1 MPITSYPNGLPSGV
15 TIRGMSVNMLFPGNV
30 LWLNNAAVPGLSAVG
45 GSDNNAGDYAH
56 PFNSLA
62 GALASA
68 NVVANRGDIICV
80 MPGHAETI
88 SSATALALNKAGV
101 LILGLGQGDLRPTF
115 TLDTAN
121 TANIKLSAD
130 NMAISNCV
138 FKANFAAIAS
148 LFTVTTGSTAKNFVL
163 SNCEFRDNSAILNF
177 AKIVTTNVTSNAAD
191 GLCIEDCNFFG
202 LGATSNTAL
211 VSMLGTNDR
220 VTIRNNYIA
229 HKATTAAGIMP
240 IATGKVVT
248 NLRMV
253 GNICNLVGAAGLTT
267 GLLITTDGSTNSG
280 ILANNYVQNLDAT
293 SPILETASS
302 GLMFMENYYQSAA
315 DKSGAILPAIS

>member
-1 MPITSYPNGLPSGV
+1 MPITSYPNGMLAGV
-15 TIRGMSVNMLFPGNV
+15 TVRGMPINMMFPGNV
-30 LWLNNAAVPGLSAVG
+30 FWLNNSSVPGLYARNS
-45 GSDNNAGDYAH
+45 SDDNAGDYEH

-62 GALASA
+62 GALASD
-68 NVVANRGDIICV
+68 NVVASRGDIIV
-80 MPGHAETI
+80 AMPGHDETI

-101 LILGLGQGDLRPTF
+101 LVLGVGQGDLRPTF

-130 NMAISNCV
+130 NMAVVNCV

-148 LFTVTTGSTAKNFVL
+148 LFTVTTGATAKNFVL

-177 AKIVTTNVTSNAAD
+177 AKIVTTNVTDNAAD
-191 GLCIEDCNFFG
+191 GLCIENCNMFG
-202 LGATSNTAL
+202 LGATANTAL

-220 VTIRNNYIA
+220 VTIKNNYVA
-229 HKATTAAGIMP
+229 HKAVTAAGVMP

-248 NLRMV
+248 NLQMV
-253 GNICNLVGAAGLTT
+253 GNTFNLVGATDLTT

-280 ILANNYVQNLDAT
+280 ILANNYIQNLDAT
-293 SPILETASS
+293 TPILVTASS
-302 GLMFMENYYQSAA
+302 GFIFMENYYQSAA